1 MLTLLRVAFSLVVML
16 CGLNMSSAADANDL
30 QSWVVGHVHMD
41 ISCSPAV
48 SRNFDIALAL
58 LHNFWYPRA
67 LSTFDQVIQA
77 DSECAMAYWGAAM
90 TYNHPFWDA
99 PTQADEQS
107 AWALVQKGMK
117 AKKKSPRE
125 EMYIDAVAALYRDA
139 GAGMKSDRDMAYMNT
154 M

>member
-1 MLTLLRVAFSLVVML
+1 MQTTLRAAFSLLVML
-16 CGLNMSSAADANDL
+16 CGLNMSSAKDANDL
-30 QSWVVGHVHMD
+30 QNLGVGHVHMD

-48 SRNFDIALAL
+48 SRNFDKALAL

-77 DSECAMAYWGAAM
+77 DLECAMAYWGA
-90 TYNHPFWDA
+90 
-99 PTQADEQS
+99 PTQTDEQS

-125 EMYIDAVAALYRDA
+125 EMYIEAVGALYRE
-139 GAGMKSDRDMAYMNT
+139 GGIGKK
-154 M
+154 